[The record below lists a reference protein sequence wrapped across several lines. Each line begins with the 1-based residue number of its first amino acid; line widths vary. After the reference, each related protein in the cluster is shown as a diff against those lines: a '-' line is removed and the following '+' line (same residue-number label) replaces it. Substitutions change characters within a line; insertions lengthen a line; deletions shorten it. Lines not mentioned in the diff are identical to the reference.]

1 MKLFASVV
9 GFLLFLC
16 GNAQNQG
23 FIPPEDYFVIEG
35 DTVIN
40 SSIELKEVILFQ
52 PLRFSNYDE
61 AKRYVILRERT
72 HKVYPYAKMA
82 ADRLNVLSERLN
94 KIKSK
99 INKMKMSKSTSMICA
114 LITTFIWG
122 TAFIAQD
129 TGMDNIGPLT
139 FNFSRFFVGFITIL
153 PIALF
158 FERKKIL
165 VEISSNSKVF
175 YKYLLFMGI
184 SLFLGTYLQQ
194 ASLQY
199 TNIANAAFFTVFY
212 VPIVPIL
219 LFFIYSKKVHWSI
232 WPAIGLC
239 ILGVYLLSDFS
250 NSEIMLGDGLV
261 ILCSVFWALHII
273 FAGKFMEEFD
283 IPMFYAA
290 LQALF
295 VATLS
300 LIFSFIFEEINI
312 SKILMESSSI
322 LYAGALSGG
331 IAFTLQMYAQKNIEE
346 APAAIIYSLEGVF
359 AAVAGWI
366 ILNQFLSTNNMIG
379 CLLILIAV
387 ISSQI
392 SPSSK
397 N

>member
-1 MKLFASVV
+1 MTKS
-9 GFLLFLC
+9 
-16 GNAQNQG
+16 
-23 FIPPEDYFVIEG
+23 
-35 DTVIN
+35 
-40 SSIELKEVILFQ
+40 
-52 PLRFSNYDE
+52 
-61 AKRYVILRERT
+61 
-72 HKVYPYAKMA
+72 
-82 ADRLNVLSERLN
+82 LS
-94 KIKSK
+94 
-99 INKMKMSKSTSMICA
+99 MVCA
-114 LITTFIWG
+114 LVTTFIWG

-139 FNFSRFFVGFITIL
+139 FNSARFTVGFFTIL
-153 PIALF
+153 PLALI
-158 FERKKIL
+158 FERRKIKL
-165 VEISSNSKVF
+165 EILSKSKLF
-175 YKYLLFMGI
+175 IKYLVFMGV
-184 SLFLGTYLQQ
+184 SLFLGTFLQQ
-194 ASLQY
+194 TALQY

-239 ILGVYLLSDFS
+239 VVGVYLLSDFS

-300 LIFSFIFEEINI
+300 LIFSYIFEEINI

>member
-1 MKLFASVV
+1 MTKS
-9 GFLLFLC
+9 
-16 GNAQNQG
+16 
-23 FIPPEDYFVIEG
+23 
-35 DTVIN
+35 
-40 SSIELKEVILFQ
+40 
-52 PLRFSNYDE
+52 
-61 AKRYVILRERT
+61 
-72 HKVYPYAKMA
+72 
-82 ADRLNVLSERLN
+82 LS
-94 KIKSK
+94 
-99 INKMKMSKSTSMICA
+99 MVCA
-114 LITTFIWG
+114 LVTTFIWG

-139 FNFSRFFVGFITIL
+139 FNASRFVIGFLTIL
-153 PIALF
+153 PLALL
-158 FERKKIL
+158 FERKKIKL
-165 VEISSNSKVF
+165 EVLSKSKLF
-175 YKYLLFMGI
+175 MKYLVFMGV
-184 SLFLGTYLQQ
+184 SLFLGTFLQQ
-194 ASLQY
+194 TALQY

-239 ILGVYLLSDFS
+239 VFGVYLLSDFS

-261 ILCSVFWALHII
+261 ILCSIFWALHII

-295 VATLS
+295 VALLS
-300 LIFSFIFEEINI
+300 IIFSYIFEEINI

-331 IAFTLQMYAQKNIEE
+331 IAFTLQMFAQKNIEE

-359 AAVAGWI
+359 AAIAGWV
-366 ILNQFLSTNNMIG
+366 ILNQFLSINNMIG

-387 ISSQI
+387 VSSQI
-392 SPSSK
+392 SPSTK

>member
-1 MKLFASVV
+1 
-9 GFLLFLC
+9 
-16 GNAQNQG
+16 
-23 FIPPEDYFVIEG
+23 
-35 DTVIN
+35 
-40 SSIELKEVILFQ
+40 
-52 PLRFSNYDE
+52 
-61 AKRYVILRERT
+61 
-72 HKVYPYAKMA
+72 
-82 ADRLNVLSERLN
+82 
-94 KIKSK
+94 
-99 INKMKMSKSTSMICA
+99 MSKSTSMICA

-212 VPIVPIL
+212 VPLVPIL
-219 LFFIYSKKVHWSI
+219 LFFIYASKVHWSI
-232 WPAIGLC
+232 WPSIGLC
-239 ILGVYLLSDFS
+239 VFGVYLLSDFS
-250 NSEIMLGDGLV
+250 NSDVMLGDALV

-273 FAGKFMEEFD
+273 FAGKFMETFN
-283 IPMFYAA
+283 IPIFYAA
-290 LQALF
+290 LQALL
-295 VATLS
+295 VAALS
-300 LIFSFIFEEINI
+300 LLFSYFFEEIKFSNI
-312 SKILMESSSI
+312 LLESSSI
-322 LYAGALSGG
+322 IYAGVFSGG
-331 IAFTLQMYAQKNIEE
+331 IAFTLQMFAQKNIEE

-359 AAVAGWI
+359 AALAGWI
-366 ILNQFLSTNNMIG
+366 ILNQFLDLSNIIG
-379 CLLILIAV
+379 CCLILIA
-387 ISSQI
+387 IIFSQLA
-392 SPSSK
+392 PSSK

>member
-1 MKLFASVV
+1 MTKS
-9 GFLLFLC
+9 
-16 GNAQNQG
+16 
-23 FIPPEDYFVIEG
+23 
-35 DTVIN
+35 
-40 SSIELKEVILFQ
+40 
-52 PLRFSNYDE
+52 
-61 AKRYVILRERT
+61 
-72 HKVYPYAKMA
+72 
-82 ADRLNVLSERLN
+82 LS
-94 KIKSK
+94 
-99 INKMKMSKSTSMICA
+99 MVCA
-114 LITTFIWG
+114 LVTTFIWG

-139 FNFSRFFVGFITIL
+139 FNASRFVIGFLTIL
-153 PIALF
+153 PLALL
-158 FERKKIL
+158 FERKKIKL
-165 VEISSNSKVF
+165 EVLSKSKLF
-175 YKYLLFMGI
+175 MKYLVFMGV
-184 SLFLGTYLQQ
+184 SLFLGTFLQQ
-194 ASLQY
+194 TALQY

-239 ILGVYLLSDFS
+239 VFGVYLLSDFS

-295 VATLS
+295 VALLS
-300 LIFSFIFEEINI
+300 IIFSYIFEEINI

-331 IAFTLQMYAQKNIEE
+331 IAFTLQMFAQKNIEE

-359 AAVAGWI
+359 AAIAGWV

-392 SPSSK
+392 SPSTK

>member
-1 MKLFASVV
+1 
-9 GFLLFLC
+9 
-16 GNAQNQG
+16 
-23 FIPPEDYFVIEG
+23 
-35 DTVIN
+35 
-40 SSIELKEVILFQ
+40 
-52 PLRFSNYDE
+52 
-61 AKRYVILRERT
+61 
-72 HKVYPYAKMA
+72 
-82 ADRLNVLSERLN
+82 
-94 KIKSK
+94 
-99 INKMKMSKSTSMICA
+99 
-114 LITTFIWG
+114 
-122 TAFIAQD
+122 
-129 TGMDNIGPLT
+129 MDNIGPLT
-139 FNFSRFFVGFITIL
+139 FNAARFVVGFITVL
-153 PIALF
+153 PIALLLERHKIKENVNLDQKLF
-158 FERKKIL
+158 F
-165 VEISSNSKVF
+165 
-175 YKYLLFMGI
+175 KYLFLMSL

-194 ASLQY
+194 TSLLF

-239 ILGVYLLSDFS
+239 VLGVYLLSDFS

-300 LIFSFIFEEINI
+300 IIFSYAFEEINI
-312 SKILMESSSI
+312 SKILLESSSI

-331 IAFTLQMYAQKNIEE
+331 IAFTLQMFAQKNIEE

-359 AAVAGWI
+359 AAIAGWI
-366 ILNQFLSTNNMIG
+366 ILNQFLTTNNMIG
-379 CLLILIAV
+379 CFLILVAV

-392 SPSSK
+392 SPSTK
-397 N
+397 T

>member
-1 MKLFASVV
+1 MTKS
-9 GFLLFLC
+9 
-16 GNAQNQG
+16 
-23 FIPPEDYFVIEG
+23 
-35 DTVIN
+35 
-40 SSIELKEVILFQ
+40 
-52 PLRFSNYDE
+52 
-61 AKRYVILRERT
+61 
-72 HKVYPYAKMA
+72 
-82 ADRLNVLSERLN
+82 LS
-94 KIKSK
+94 
-99 INKMKMSKSTSMICA
+99 MVCA
-114 LITTFIWG
+114 LVTTFIWG

-139 FNFSRFFVGFITIL
+139 FNSARFTVGFFTIL
-153 PIALF
+153 PLALI
-158 FERKKIL
+158 FERKKIKL
-165 VEISSNSKVF
+165 EILSKSKLF
-175 YKYLLFMGI
+175 IKYLVFMGV
-184 SLFLGTYLQQ
+184 SLFLGTFLQQ
-194 ASLQY
+194 TALQY

-295 VATLS
+295 VAALS
-300 LIFSFIFEEINI
+300 FIFSFIFEELNI

-392 SPSSK
+392 SPGSK